1 MRKQIHFKL
10 ETTKLQRECES
21 EGEVQM
27 AEEEFLEKQAFLKKR
42 KRVNKSRWGDEKTG
56 EELLLRQMLSSN

>member
-1 MRKQIHFKL
+1 MREQINFKL
-10 ETTKLQRECES
+10 ETTKLQRECEG

-27 AEEEFLEKQAFLKKR
+27 AEEEFLEKQAFEEKR
-42 KRVNKSRWGDEKTG
+42 KRANKSRWGDEKTR

>member
-1 MRKQIHFKL
+1 MREQINFKL

-27 AEEEFLEKQAFLKKR
+27 AEEEFLEKQAFEEKR
-42 KRVNKSRWGDEKTG
+42 KRVNRSR
-56 EELLLRQMLSSN
+56 